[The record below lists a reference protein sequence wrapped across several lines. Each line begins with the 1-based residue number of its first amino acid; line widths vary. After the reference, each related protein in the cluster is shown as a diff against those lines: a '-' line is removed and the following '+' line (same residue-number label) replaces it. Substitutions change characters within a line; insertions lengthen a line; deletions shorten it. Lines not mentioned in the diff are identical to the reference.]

1 MEIFISGS
9 KMPSLTVDIII
20 LHEKKIV
27 YIKRKN
33 PPFEGCYA
41 LPGGFVEDGEKV
53 EGAAIREAKEETGLD
68 VRLIKL
74 NGVYSDPKRDPRG
87 HTVSVC
93 YIAESVGGTLKE
105 GSDAMD
111 VATFKLNDIPMLAFD
126 HKDMMI
132 DAREDLNEFLS
143 RM

>member
-1 MEIFISGS
+1 MGS

-20 LHEKKIV
+20 LHKGNIV
-27 YIKRKN
+27 FIRRKN
-33 PPFEGCYA
+33 QPFKGCFA

-53 EGAAIREAKEETGLD
+53 EIAAIREAKEETGLD
-68 VRLIKL
+68 VKLIKL
-74 NGVYSDPKRDPRG
+74 IGVYSDPKRDPRG

-93 YIAESVGGTLKE
+93 YIAESIGGELKE

-111 VATFKLNDIPMLAFD
+111 VSTFKIRDIPKLAFD
-126 HKDMMI
+126 HEDMII
-132 DAREDLNEFLS
+132 DAREELDEFLS